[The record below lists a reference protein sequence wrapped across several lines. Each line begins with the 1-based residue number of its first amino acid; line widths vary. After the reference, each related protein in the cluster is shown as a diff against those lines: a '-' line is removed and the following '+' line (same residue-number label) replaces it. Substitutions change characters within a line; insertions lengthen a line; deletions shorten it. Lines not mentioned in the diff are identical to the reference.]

1 MVAMN
6 TGDTIYLRERWA
18 PNAPILQGL
27 VESISDGRALVSTRC
42 MGQFVVQ
49 PDGTTK
55 DGMVVVNSPDAAA
68 QRLWSALRGD
78 VERILNTSPQ
88 GMPETVQA
96 ISKLHNL
103 VDNYY
108 QWNCV

>member
-1 MVAMN
+1 MN

-18 PNAPILQGL
+18 PNGRIQRGR
-27 VESISDGRALVSTRC
+27 VESVHDGRTLVSIPS
-42 MGQFVVQ
+42 MGQFVIQ

-55 DGMVVVNSPDAAA
+55 DGMVVVDSSDAEA
-68 QRLWSALRGD
+68 QLLWSVLKND
-78 VERILNTSPQ
+78 LERMLATSPQ
-88 GMPETVQA
+88 GMPETIQSIA
-96 ISKLHNL
+96 KIYNL